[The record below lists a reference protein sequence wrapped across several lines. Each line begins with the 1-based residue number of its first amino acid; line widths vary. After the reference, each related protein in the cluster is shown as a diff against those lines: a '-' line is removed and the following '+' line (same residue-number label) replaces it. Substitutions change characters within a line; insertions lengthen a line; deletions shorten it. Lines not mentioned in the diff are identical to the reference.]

1 MRDVNPT
8 LRGFAVLVVVAA
20 AITAFQLRVGLEII
34 LLFLRI
40 LFLLA
45 IVYVLFILWRRRRE
59 EISMWSRRSRVV
71 FYGGAGLA
79 IANIGLAFTN
89 WYPEG
94 GLESLVFLFVL
105 AAGVFAMWR
114 VWRDEHTYGY

>member
-1 MRDVNPT
+1 VRDVNPT

-79 IANIGLAFTN
+79 IANIGLAFTS

-114 VWRDEHTYGY
+114 VWRDEHRYGY

>member
-1 MRDVNPT
+1 VRDVNPT

-79 IANIGLAFTN
+79 IANIGLAFTS

-114 VWRDEHTYGY
+114 VWRDEHSYGY

>member
-79 IANIGLAFTN
+79 IANIGLAFTS